1 MILGDLPMYRR
12 SFAAV
17 LAVILLAGL
26 APTAFALDELK
37 NTDPEKYYIVLDLG
51 NQVVTVYEKDALGE
65 YTKIVRRFICT
76 SGSTQV
82 DPLDPES
89 VATPT
94 PRGVYKMG
102 ARERFGKFANFGGT
116 YARYWTQIIGNIYF
130 HSIMYSRRD
139 INTLQSGAYSDLGRN
154 VSHGCVR
161 LYVEDAKWLYYYA
174 PPGTTVE
181 VTSKRLDSAMKK
193 KLKYSTR
200 FKEYNAFQKRIFD
213 IDEMP
218 NPTAWV
224 VHDGAD
230 VRTGSGHS
238 DTRIFRL
245 KEGDE
250 VEVLQTGDPW
260 LKIKFNDREG
270 YVKNCFVT
278 FEKGVM
284 QSSPEAD
291 IMRGT
296 YYLFTEPT
304 EKSEPIAK
312 IPFDTSVKILE
323 TVAET
328 EKTSWHKIAYEN
340 VTGYIKTGWV
350 KKGWGVIRT

>member
-1 MILGDLPMYRR
+1 MLKRCSAAIL
-12 SFAAV
+12 AI
-17 LAVILLAGL
+17 ILLAGFSS
-26 APTAFALDELK
+26 AASARDELK
-37 NTDPEKYYIVLDLG
+37 NTDPEKYYIQLDLG
-51 NQVVTVYEKDALGE
+51 NQIVTVFERDELGE

-76 SGSTQV
+76 SGSTTP
-82 DPLDPES
+82 DPSDPEGGS
-89 VATPT
+89 TPT
-94 PRGVYKMG
+94 PRGIYKMG

-116 YARYWTQIIGNIYF
+116 YARYWTQIIGHIYS

-181 VTSKRLDSAMKK
+181 VTSKRADATLKK
-193 KLKYSTR
+193 KLKYSTK
-200 FKEYNAFQKRIFD
+200 FKEYNAFQKRIHD
-213 IDEMP
+213 TEELP
-218 NPTAWV
+218 NEKAWV
-224 VHDGAD
+224 VYDGAD

-238 DTRIFRL
+238 DSRLFRL
-245 KEGDE
+245 KEGEE
-250 VEVLQTGDPW
+250 VEVIQMGDPW
-260 LKIKFNDREG
+260 LKIKRGDREG
-270 YVKNCFVT
+270 YVKNCYVT
-278 FEKGVM
+278 FEKGVL
-284 QSSPEAD
+284 QSTPEAD

-304 EKSEPIAK
+304 EKSDPIAK

-323 TVAET
+323 TVAES

-340 VTGYIKTGWV
+340 VTGYVKSSWI
-350 KKGWGVIRT
+350 KKGWGVIRA